1 MAVISRSQ
9 RTMPGAALCF
19 VAALSAHAPSA
30 LAQDYPSRFITIVAP
45 FQAGGPSDTVARL
58 IAVPMS
64 RALGQQVVVE
74 NVTGAGGTIGALRV
88 AKAAPDGY
96 TLGISGSGTHAAVG
110 QLYAN
115 PPYRAGDFESVGL
128 INTAPVI
135 IVAKKDLPPNSL
147 EEFVAYLRA
156 NEKSVTEADAGVGSV
171 SHLACSVFK
180 SLIAVKPTVASYRGT
195 PQATQDLIAGNV
207 DFVCNQIVNVVG
219 HVKTGALKAYA
230 VTGETRSPMLPDV
243 PTTTEAGLPDFK
255 LTVWYGLSAPKGT
268 PAPVV
273 AKLNQALSAAM
284 DDPTVVTRFA
294 DLGYDVVPPPQRW
307 PGWFDDFMLKEVD
320 LWAKVLGSIKPA
332 NNR

>member
-1 MAVISRSQ
+1 
-9 RTMPGAALCF
+9 
-19 VAALSAHAPSA
+19 
-30 LAQDYPSRFITIVAP
+30 
-45 FQAGGPSDTVARL
+45 
-58 IAVPMS
+58 
-64 RALGQQVVVE
+64 
-74 NVTGAGGTIGALRV
+74 V

-147 EEFVAYLRA
+147 KEFVAYLRA

-294 DLGYDVVPPPQRW
+294 DLGYDVVPPPQRS